1 MKAKKLNSIN
11 GEQFITLS
19 PTFKILIPNTQA
31 YYTLRNTAQLY
42 NKFVIYSGNRLFIYN
57 DKVETSFTQQ
67 FITAFNDFVDYN
79 NAYLQT
85 QYKKITSNFAHEM
98 LEETETKFHKK
109 GTETESTQI
118 GAKTSTHVN
127 DAFSIVDSKAGTDIE
142 THTGTVTDAGTKNET
157 NTINPHTD
165 TETRGVTT
173 DDNIVTFLNESKITR
188 ENAQQSGTIAGT
200 NGNTRTDNTE
210 QTNTYDT
217 SNTKDIGEQTETI
230 TENQHT
236 NTITKQYGLI
246 DDTNNAHTV
255 DETHKEKTNPNF
267 ENEIEKAIALTI
279 DDFAE
284 RFLNLFLSKYTFV
297 CSSVDLSEK
306 GVEIE

>member
-1 MKAKKLNSIN
+1 MKAKKLININ
-11 GEQFITLS
+11 GEQFIALA
-19 PTFKILIPNTQA
+19 PTFRIQIPNTQN
-31 YYTLRNTAQLY
+31 YYILRNTAQLY

-67 FITAFNDFVDYN
+67 FITAFNDFVNFN
-79 NAYLQT
+79 NSYLQT
-85 QYKKITSNFAHEM
+85 QYKKLTSNLAHEL
-98 LEETETKFHKK
+98 LEENETKYYKK

-165 TETRGVTT
+165 METRGVTT
-173 DDNIVTFLNESKITR
+173 DDNTLTFLNESKVTR
-188 ENAQQSGTIAGT
+188 ENAQQIGTIAGT

-236 NTITKQYGLI
+236 NTLTKQYGII
-246 DDTNNAHTV
+246 DSLNNAHAV
-255 DETHKEKTNPNF
+255 DETRKEKTNPDF

-284 RFLNLFLSKYTFV
+284 RFLNLFLSKYTFI
-297 CSSVDLSEK
+297 CSSINFENT